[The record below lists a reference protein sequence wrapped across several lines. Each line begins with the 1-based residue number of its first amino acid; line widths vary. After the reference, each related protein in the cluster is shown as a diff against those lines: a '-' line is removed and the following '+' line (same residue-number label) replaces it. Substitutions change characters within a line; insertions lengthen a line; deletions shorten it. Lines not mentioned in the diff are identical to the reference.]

1 MMIRRAAEFDVSAKV
16 DQVLRLLGGESARRV
31 AHECGVTVETV
42 LDWRDVF
49 VRAGA
54 RALGAAATAGVS
66 APGACASADAT
77 PDDEPQFDWR
87 LDEERLGNMVSQ
99 LGAMILEQKATGG

>member
-1 MMIRRAAEFDVSAKV
+1 MTQRAAEFGASAKV

-31 AHECGVTVETV
+31 AHECGVGVETV

-54 RALGAAATAGVS
+54 RALGAVAADGIPAGN
-66 APGACASADAT
+66 ACASADAT
-77 PDDEPQFDWR
+77 ADDEPQFDWR

-99 LGAMILEQKATGG
+99 LGAMILEQKATGS